1 MFPAK
6 NSIYHSAV
14 YRTIELSD
22 GWAGRIIK
30 TQRLFSE
37 HINAVNVHYIL
48 ILNISDWLDG
58 GMITLAMYSAN
69 AAHPGRLLGRRM
81 GLDRIAPTTASS
93 DTGSE
98 KEGLPA

>member
-6 NSIYHSAV
+6 YSVYRSAV

-37 HINAVNVHYIL
+37 H
-48 ILNISDWLDG
+48 
-58 GMITLAMYSAN
+58 
-69 AAHPGRLLGRRM
+69 PPLLSM
-81 GLDRIAPTTASS
+81 LVGL
-93 DTGSE
+93 
-98 KEGLPA
+98 